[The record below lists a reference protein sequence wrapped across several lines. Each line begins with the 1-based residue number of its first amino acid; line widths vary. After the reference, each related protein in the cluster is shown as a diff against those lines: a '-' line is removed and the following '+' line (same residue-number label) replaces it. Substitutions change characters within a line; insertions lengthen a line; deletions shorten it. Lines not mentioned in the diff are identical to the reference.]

1 MIAHV
6 VEFHGPGDQLEKAGM
21 DGFHERV
28 VPVLRAQPG
37 FSGTLCLLDREH
49 EKLLGITLWD
59 TDENGRRAGERLD
72 REIQQGEGE
81 MGATAPP
88 PVLYEVLAQL

>member
-6 VEFHGPGDQLEKAGM
+6 VEFHGPVDQLEKAGM

-37 FSGTLCLLDREH
+37 FEGCLTLLNRDQ
-49 EKLLGITLWD
+49 EKIIGLTLWD
-59 TDENGRRAGERLD
+59 TAENGELAAARLMQ
-72 REIQQGEGE
+72 EIRQGEAE
-81 MGATAPP
+81 MGAQSPP
-88 PVLYEVLAQL
+88 PVLFEVLAQL

>member
-6 VEFHGPGDQLEKAGM
+6 VEFYGPVEKLEKEGM
-21 DGFHERV
+21 DGFSERV

-37 FSGTLCLLDREH
+37 FEGCLTLLNREQG
-49 EKLLGITLWD
+49 KIIGVTLWD
-59 TDENGRRAGERLD
+59 TDEHGRIAGDRLAQ
-72 REIQQGEGE
+72 EIRQGEAE
-81 MGATAPP
+81 MDAQAPP